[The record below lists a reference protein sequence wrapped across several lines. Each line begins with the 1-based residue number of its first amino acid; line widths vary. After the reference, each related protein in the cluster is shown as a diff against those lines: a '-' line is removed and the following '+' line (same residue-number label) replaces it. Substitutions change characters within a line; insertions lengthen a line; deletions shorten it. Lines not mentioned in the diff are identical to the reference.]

1 MILSDREIS
10 MEIDSGRLKFDP
22 EIENSQISPSSVDL
36 RLSNQFK
43 VFKPQPQG
51 VETIIDL
58 TLTHNLEET
67 IEPYGDS
74 IGCD

>member
-43 VFKPQPQG
+43 VFKPSLR
-51 VETIIDL
+51 VSKRSLI
-58 TLTHNLEET
+58 
-67 IEPYGDS
+67 
-74 IGCD
+74 